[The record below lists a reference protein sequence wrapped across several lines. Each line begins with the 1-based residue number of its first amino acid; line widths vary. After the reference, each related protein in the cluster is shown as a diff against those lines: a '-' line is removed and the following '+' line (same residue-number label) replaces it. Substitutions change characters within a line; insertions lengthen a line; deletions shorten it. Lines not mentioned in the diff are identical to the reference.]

1 MALKP
6 TQPPV
11 EPQEIYASDGVD
23 ISLVRWMLSLNPAE
37 RLEVLQSAANSLA
50 RMTNAAKR

>member
-11 EPQEIYASDGVD
+11 EPRDVYASDGVD
-23 ISLVRWMLSLNPAE
+23 LSLVRWTLSLTPAE
-37 RLEVLQSAANSLA
+37 RLEVLQSAVDSLA
-50 RMTNAAKR
+50 RMTNAPQR